1 MQKELNQIKQ
11 YAYQRISEMPLV
23 KALESEEELNV
34 FIDVSEVNEK
44 YYNGV
49 LIGTAAK
56 VAKILNEEYGAK
68 VTACEELGKAS
79 CIRVSLENSTDTI
92 KKILSRVEAFV
103 SSI

>member
-1 MQKELNQIKQ
+1 MQKELDEIKQ

-34 FIDVSEVNEK
+34 FLDVSAVNEK

-49 LIGTAAK
+49 LIGNAAR

-68 VTACEELGKAS
+68 VTVCEEPGRSS
-79 CIRVSLENSTDTI
+79 CIRVSLEDPADTI
-92 KKILSRVEAFV
+92 KKTLNRVEAFV
-103 SSI
+103 ASI

>member
-1 MQKELNQIKQ
+1 MQKELDEIKQ
-11 YAYQRISEMPLV
+11 YAHQRISEMPLV

-49 LIGTAAK
+49 LIGNAAK
-56 VAKILNEEYGAK
+56 VTKILNEEYGAK
-68 VTACEELGKAS
+68 VAVCEEPGKAS
-79 CIRVSLENSTDTI
+79 CIRVSLENPTDTI
-92 KKILSRVEAFV
+92 KKTLNRVEAFV

>member
-1 MQKELNQIKQ
+1 MQKELNEIKQ

-49 LIGTAAK
+49 LIGNAAK

-68 VTACEELGKAS
+68 VAVCEEQGKAS
-79 CIRVSLENSTDTI
+79 CIRVSLENSADMI
-92 KKILSRVEAFV
+92 KKTLSRVEAFV